1 MPLTDSYIK
10 KIMLKYKDSFEALE
24 HYDLTREKT
33 WGRARIDITLNRKL
47 ISKLK
52 NLKKKTGKPV
62 SQIIEECIE
71 KYLIHN

>member
-10 KIMLKYKDSFEALE
+10 KIMLRYKDSFEALE

-52 NLKKKTGKPV
+52 NL
-62 SQIIEECIE
+62 S
-71 KYLIHN
+71 